1 MATKKGN
8 KARKKTSA
16 SKATAKKKTAAK
28 TAAAETTTAETIT
41 AAAPEQAAPQA
52 GAETAAQPETTAD
65 NTPEFDNIGVLGH
78 VGWLM
83 ARDDEL
89 KGYFINDMEWRVMPP
104 VAFGQFKLWH
114 ATAPDGTSRPVA
126 YASWAMVG
134 DRQKAR
140 IEAGNKR
147 LSPAEWKSGD
157 HKVMVDIITPFGGRD
172 EVLKELGV

>member
-1 MATKKGN
+1 MAAKKGG
-8 KARKKTSA
+8 KRARKKA
-16 SKATAKKKTAAK
+16 AAKKQ
-28 TAAAETTTAETIT
+28 AAAETVVEAAPAPDQ
-41 AAAPEQAAPQA
+41 AAAQPATPEAQA
-52 GAETAAQPETTAD
+52 GAQAQAEPQAD
-65 NTPEFDNIGVLGH
+65 TQADIPEFDNIGVLGH

-83 ARDDEL
+83 ARDEEL

-114 ATAPDGTSRPVA
+114 AKAPDGTNRPVA

-157 HKVMVDIITPFGGRD
+157 HKVMIDVIAPFGGKD
-172 EVLKELGV
+172 EILKELGV